1 MPHFLLL
8 AATLLLLTNDGQA
21 TRYHVNANATG
32 SATGQDWTNAFTNL
46 QEALSVV
53 VPGDAIWV
61 ATGQY
66 RPTSGTNRTISFQLR
81 NGVDLYG
88 GFAGTETSIGER
100 DLMANITVLN
110 GDIGEPGSSA
120 DNSHRVVTASNINT
134 TIVLDGF
141 RIMNGYSASD
151 SSYDGAGLN
160 VQHALGGNLTV
171 RNCTFVNNY
180 NGGYGGA
187 MYMAAA
193 DVTIERCS
201 FVSNSA
207 GTGGDGGAIYNGNNN
222 GGRSRLR
229 ISECRFTNNSGR
241 RGACL
246 FAGLE
251 FDELVIDRCSFTNNL
266 SEYSILD
273 LDMTTV
279 ASLINSRI
287 IGNTVNGFS
296 SNVLRVNA
304 SATSNTFS
312 MVNCTV
318 AHNYNLYVNTIQ
330 SEIIRAYGS
339 GHVIAN
345 SILFGNT
352 AYSGRQ
358 VSANVNISHS
368 IVLGGH
374 ANGTA
379 IVDMDPLFNAPY
391 TGTPANFDV
400 DAYQYT
406 LQSGSPGINSG
417 ANGLVPISSTMDLI
431 GAPRIQAGT
440 VDMGCYESD
449 FSTDLPQTPT
459 PSPGW
464 YHDAGTNVIRIT
476 DVGSVTTGVVC
487 IHDAGGRIV
496 RQAGIAGN
504 ELILDLPAG
513 LYLATH
519 PELGRLRFA
528 VR

>member
-1 MPHFLLL
+1 MKIINSATVITDAQNGVLRLHAAPGFTGSSTITVTADDGHGNTSQQQFNVNVVPDTINDPAFLGPVSNVTTTQGTPVTLNVQGYDL
-8 AATLLLLTNDGQA
+8 EDDQLTFVVKDPATFNTD
-21 TRYHVNANATG
+21 TATG

-81 NGVDLYG
+81 NGMDLYG

-207 GTGGDGGAIYNGNNN
+207 GTG
-222 GGRSRLR
+222 
-229 ISECRFTNNSGR
+229 
-241 RGACL
+241 
-246 FAGLE
+246 
-251 FDELVIDRCSFTNNL
+251 
-266 SEYSILD
+266 
-273 LDMTTV
+273 
-279 ASLINSRI
+279 
-287 IGNTVNGFS
+287 
-296 SNVLRVNA
+296 
-304 SATSNTFS
+304 
-312 MVNCTV
+312 
-318 AHNYNLYVNTIQ
+318 
-330 SEIIRAYGS
+330 
-339 GHVIAN
+339 
-345 SILFGNT
+345 
-352 AYSGRQ
+352 
-358 VSANVNISHS
+358 
-368 IVLGGH
+368 
-374 ANGTA
+374 
-379 IVDMDPLFNAPY
+379 
-391 TGTPANFDV
+391 V
-400 DAYQYT
+400 DA
-406 LQSGSPGINSG
+406 
-417 ANGLVPISSTMDLI
+417 VK
-431 GAPRIQAGT
+431 
-440 VDMGCYESD
+440 
-449 FSTDLPQTPT
+449 
-459 PSPGW
+459 
-464 YHDAGTNVIRIT
+464 
-476 DVGSVTTGVVC
+476 
-487 IHDAGGRIV
+487 
-496 RQAGIAGN
+496 
-504 ELILDLPAG
+504 
-513 LYLATH
+513 
-519 PELGRLRFA
+519 
-528 VR
+528 